1 MPSVFAKPSKFN
13 LSHSNLLTCEMG
25 KLVPFYF
32 EEVLP
37 GDEFRVKTDAIIR
50 LAPMLAPIFG
60 EVDFYTHYFF
70 VPNRLVWKN
79 WEDFI
84 TNGLESG
91 SSSAVWPYITGST
104 GDNWDVGS
112 LADYI
117 GVPVKDA
124 AGANGASVVS
134 PNGQLF
140 SALPFRAYDLIWNE
154 WYRNEFLQEP
164 LAISMEDGEDTTS
177 NIVMQNRSWKRDY
190 LTSGLPFVQ
199 LGDPALLPIFANS
212 EIPVNV
218 MGNGKSLFLTD
229 DLGVTGGIV
238 VNTTNT
244 TAGDGRTLEGSY
256 FSTVQDIGNR
266 SNGTVPAPARNLG
279 VHADPAK
286 SGLTGSVNLYT
297 QTTLNVNE
305 VRLAFQLQRMM
316 ERKARSGNRYVEYLA
331 ASFGVR
337 SPDARLQRPEFLGG
351 GKSPVMISEVLQ
363 TSEGTANSPQGNMS
377 GHGFGAARTHAFNKA
392 FTEHGMILG
401 ILSVIPK
408 ASYFQGRRRALY
420 RKTFTDYYQPELSH
434 IGEQPILNSEVMVNS
449 TNENGVANGDE
460 TFAFQPRYEEY
471 TRHLNEV
478 HGDYRTNLNYW
489 HLARQFGSTH
499 VPFNSDFVTCNP
511 SKRIFAAGDQ
521 ADRPCWI
528 EMFLNVQ
535 AIRPINKNRAPGY
548 VDH

>member
-1 MPSVFAKPSKFN
+1 MKK
-13 LSHSNLLTCEMG
+13 
-25 KLVPFYF
+25 
-32 EEVLP
+32 
-37 GDEFRVKTDAIIR
+37 
-50 LAPMLAPIFG
+50 IFTLIAVALMAVG
-60 EVDFYTHYFF
+60 ANAQTTIF
-70 VPNRLVWKN
+70 
-79 WEDFI
+79 
-84 TNGLESG
+84 
-91 SSSAVWPYITGST
+91 SATPT

-112 LADYI
+112 LADYV

-134 PNGQLF
+134 PNGKEF

-154 WYRNEFLQEP
+154 WYRNEFLQQP
-164 LAISMEDGEDTTS
+164 LTINKGDGADATTS
-177 NIVMQNRSWKRDY
+177 ITLQNRSWKRDY
-190 LTSGLPFVQ
+190 LTSALPFTQ
-199 LGDPALLPIFANS
+199 LGSPALLPIFANS
-212 EIPVNV
+212 DIDVAIKGTGSS
-218 MGNGKSLFLTD
+218 MGLTD
-229 DLGVTGGIV
+229 G
-238 VNTTNT
+238 TNDMVLINQPT
-244 TAGDGRTLEGSY
+244 
-256 FSTVQDIGNR
+256 STYNFNNIGNYD
-266 SNGTVPAPARNLG
+266 AELG
-279 VHADPAK
+279 KTTISAAFSPSGSIVGLSPDTTK
-286 SGLTGSVNLYT
+286 SGVVGKVNLYT
-297 QTTLNVNE
+297 QSTLNVNE

-316 ERKARSGNRYVEYLA
+316 ERKARSGNRYVEYLS

-392 FTEHGMILG
+392 FTEHGMVLG

-420 RKTFTDYYQPELSH
+420 RTTYTDYYQPELSH
-434 IGEQPILNSEVMVNS
+434 IGEQSILASEVMVNH
-449 TNENGVANGDE
+449 TDANGVADE
-460 TFAFQPRYEEY
+460 TTPWAFQPRYEEY

-489 HLARQFGSTH
+489 HLARQFGSTN

-528 EMFLNVQ
+528 EMYLDVK
-535 AIRPINKNRAPGY
+535 AIRPINKNRNPGL

>member
-1 MPSVFAKPSKFN
+1 MPSVFAKPSRFN
-13 LSHSNLLTCEMG
+13 LSHTNLLTCDMG

-70 VPNRLVWKN
+70 VPNRLVWDN

-91 SSSAVWPYITGST
+91 SSNAVWPYVTGST
-104 GDNWDVGS
+104 GDDWDVGS

-134 PNGQLF
+134 PNGKYF

-154 WYRNEFLQEP
+154 WYRNEFLQTP
-164 LAISMEDGEDTTS
+164 LTISKADGADSTS
-177 NIVMQNRSWKRDY
+177 NISLQSRSWKRDY
-190 LTSGLPFVQ
+190 LTSALPFTQ
-199 LGDPALLPIFANS
+199 LGNPALLPIFANAN
-212 EIPVNV
+212 IDVPV
-218 MGNGKSLFLTD
+218 
-229 DLGVTGGIV
+229 
-238 VNTTNT
+238 
-244 TAGDGRTLEGSY
+244 AGDGKMLGFADASPLSGAVGLYSAGGSGSSREVY
-256 FSTVQDIGNR
+256 SRYLSSIVDMGASLPSGIQN
-266 SNGTVPAPARNLG
+266 APDKILG
-279 VHADPAK
+279 INTDPTK
-286 SGLTGSVNLYT
+286 SGLKGSVNLYT
-297 QTTLNVNE
+297 QSTLNVNE

-363 TSEGTANSPQGNMS
+363 TSEGTQNSPQGNMS

-401 ILSVIPK
+401 ILSVMPK

-420 RKTFTDYYQPELSH
+420 RTTYTDYYQPELSH
-434 IGEQPILNSEVMVNS
+434 IGEQSILASEVIVNH
-449 TNENGVANGDE
+449 TDANGVADE
-460 TFAFQPRYEEY
+460 TTPWAFQPRYEEY

-489 HLARQFGSTH
+489 HLARQFGSTN
-499 VPFNSDFVTCNP
+499 VPFNSDFVTCEP

-528 EMFLNVQ
+528 AVL
-535 AIRPINKNRAPGY
+535 INRTNCLY
-548 VDH
+548 V

>member
-13 LSHSNLLTCEMG
+13 LSHTNLLTCDMG

-70 VPNRLVWKN
+70 VPNRLVWDN

-84 TNGLESG
+84 TNGLETG
-91 SSSAVWPYITGST
+91 SSNAVWPYIVGST

-134 PNGQLF
+134 PNGKYF
-140 SALPFRAYDLIWNE
+140 SALPFRAYDLIWND
-154 WYRNEFLQEP
+154 WYRNEFLQQP
-164 LAISMEDGEDTTS
+164 LTINKGDGADATTS
-177 NIVMQNRSWKRDY
+177 LALQNRSWKRDY
-190 LTSGLPFVQ
+190 LTSALPFTQ
-199 LGDPALLPIFANS
+199 LGNEALLPIFANS
-212 EIPVNV
+212 DIDVAV
-218 MGNGKSLFLTD
+218 KGTGK
-229 DLGVTGGIV
+229 
-238 VNTTNT
+238 
-244 TAGDGRTLEGSY
+244 
-256 FSTVQDIGNR
+256 
-266 SNGTVPAPARNLG
+266 NLG
-279 VHADPAK
+279 LTNGSINVGLASQSTNGFTGRPNSYGADVGTADTSQWSTSVVGFGVSPDAEK

-297 QTTLNVNE
+297 QSTLNVNE

-316 ERKARSGNRYVEYLA
+316 ERKARCGNRYVEYLA

-337 SPDARLQRPEFLGG
+337 SPDARLQRAEFLGG
-351 GKSPVMISEVLQ
+351 GKSPVLISEVLQ

-401 ILSVIPK
+401 ILSVIPR

-420 RKTFTDYYQPELSH
+420 RTTYTDYYQPELSH
-434 IGEQPILNSEVMVNS
+434 IGEQSILASEVMVNHTDS
-449 TNENGVANGDE
+449 NGVADE
-460 TFAFQPRYEEY
+460 TTPWAFQPRYEEY

-489 HLARQFGSTH
+489 HLARQFGSTN

-511 SKRIFAAGDQ
+511 SKRIFAAGDN

-528 EMFLNVQ
+528 EMFLDVK
-535 AIRPINKNRAPGY
+535 AIRPINKNRNPGL

>member
-1 MPSVFAKPSKFN
+1 
-13 LSHSNLLTCEMG
+13 
-25 KLVPFYF
+25 
-32 EEVLP
+32 
-37 GDEFRVKTDAIIR
+37 
-50 LAPMLAPIFG
+50 
-60 EVDFYTHYFF
+60 
-70 VPNRLVWKN
+70 
-79 WEDFI
+79 
-84 TNGLESG
+84 
-91 SSSAVWPYITGST
+91 
-104 GDNWDVGS
+104 
-112 LADYI
+112 
-117 GVPVKDA
+117 
-124 AGANGASVVS
+124 
-134 PNGQLF
+134 
-140 SALPFRAYDLIWNE
+140 
-154 WYRNEFLQEP
+154 
-164 LAISMEDGEDTTS
+164 
-177 NIVMQNRSWKRDY
+177 
-190 LTSGLPFVQ
+190 
-199 LGDPALLPIFANS
+199 
-212 EIPVNV
+212 
-218 MGNGKSLFLTD
+218 
-229 DLGVTGGIV
+229 
-238 VNTTNT
+238 
-244 TAGDGRTLEGSY
+244 
-256 FSTVQDIGNR
+256 
-266 SNGTVPAPARNLG
+266 
-279 VHADPAK
+279 
-286 SGLTGSVNLYT
+286 
-297 QTTLNVNE
+297 
-305 VRLAFQLQRMM
+305 M

-401 ILSVIPK
+401 ILSVMPK

-449 TNENGVANGDE
+449 TNANGVSNGDD

-489 HLARQFGSTH
+489 HLARQFGSTN

>member
-13 LSHSNLLTCEMG
+13 LSHTNLLTCDMG

-70 VPNRLVWKN
+70 VPNRLVWDN

-91 SSSAVWPYITGST
+91 SSSAVWPYVTGST
-104 GDNWDVGS
+104 GDDWDVGS

-124 AGANGASVVS
+124 AGTNGASIVS
-134 PNGQLF
+134 PNGKYF

-154 WYRNEFLQEP
+154 WYRNEFLQTP
-164 LAISMEDGEDTTS
+164 LTISKADGADSTS
-177 NIVMQNRSWKRDY
+177 NISLQSRSWKRDY
-190 LTSGLPFVQ
+190 LTSALPFTQ
-199 LGDPALLPIFANS
+199 LGNPALLPIFANS
-212 EIPVNV
+212 DIAVNV
-218 MGNGKSLFLTD
+218 MGDGKVLGIQGYEGTDLIYEGTVASTDNNWKRNASLYGKAIGTSATGQSSMTILRGI
-229 DLGVTGGIV
+229 GVTQDP
-238 VNTTNT
+238 TN
-244 TAGDGRTLEGSY
+244 
-256 FSTVQDIGNR
+256 
-266 SNGTVPAPARNLG
+266 
-279 VHADPAK
+279 
-286 SGLTGSVNLYT
+286 SGLTGKVNLCT
-297 QTTLNVNE
+297 QSTLSVNE

-331 ASFGVR
+331 SSFGVR

-363 TSEGTANSPQGNMS
+363 TSEGSQTSPQGNMS

-401 ILSVIPK
+401 ILSVMPK

-420 RKTFTDYYQPELSH
+420 RTTYTDYYQPELSH

-449 TNENGVANGDE
+449 TDSNNVANE
-460 TFAFQPRYEEY
+460 TATFAFQPRYEEY
-471 TRHLNEV
+471 CRHLNEV

-489 HLARQFGSTH
+489 HLAREFGSTN
-499 VPFNSDFVTCNP
+499 VPFNSDFVTCDP

-528 EMFLNVQ
+528 EMFLDVK
-535 AIRPINKNRAPGY
+535 AIRPINKNRNPGL